1 MDVSTWLVLGGVSL
15 LYVALG
21 LWAVSQIFPTHKS
34 LRTNTDA
41 TRVTDL
47 KRPSNEPPRPR

>member
-21 LWAVSQIFPTHKS
+21 LWAVSQIFPTDTS
-34 LRTNTDA
+34 SRDDSRA
-41 TRVTDL
+41 TRESDL
-47 KRPSNEPPRPR
+47 NRTE

>member
-21 LWAVSQIFPTHKS
+21 LWAVSQIFPTDKS
-34 LRTNTDA
+34 SRTNTNA
-41 TRVTDL
+41 TRVSDL
-47 KRPSNEPPRPR
+47 KRYSNEPPRPR